1 MKVVRL
7 VLIMVV
13 VLSAA
18 MSVNAQKKNEK
29 TVIFNANLHCE
40 SCKAKVEK
48 NIPYEKGVKDLKVDM
63 KTQTITVTFRE
74 DKNTTENLQKAIE
87 KLNIEVKGIEESN
100 TSAKT
105 QAGEFAVK
113 KQQHFSCCGSVCKRR
128 HAAVSGKR
136 GENEIKIK
144 KKGQTF

>member
-13 VLSAA
+13 VLSAV

-74 DKNTTENLQKAIE
+74 DKNTTLFCFHI
-87 KLNIEVKGIEESN
+87 L
-100 TSAKT
+100 
-105 QAGEFAVK
+105 
-113 KQQHFSCCGSVCKRR
+113 
-128 HAAVSGKR
+128 
-136 GENEIKIK
+136 
-144 KKGQTF
+144 

>member
-87 KLNIEVKGIEESN
+87 KLNIEVKVIEGNN

-105 QAGEFAVK
+105 QTGEK
-113 KQQHFSCCGSVCKRR
+113 CEKSCCEKE
-128 HAAVSGKR
+128 GKT
-136 GENEIKIK
+136 K
-144 KKGQTF
+144 

>member
-1 MKVVRL
+1 MIHKFKTRNHESSTISFDNGSSIV
-7 VLIMVV
+7 
-13 VLSAA
+13 SCHEC
-18 MSVNAQKKNEK
+18 NAQKKNEK

-87 KLNIEVKGIEESN
+87 KLNIEVKGIEGNN

-105 QAGEFAVK
+105 QTGEK
-113 KQQHFSCCGSVCKRR
+113 CEKSCCEKE
-128 HAAVSGKR
+128 GKT
-136 GENEIKIK
+136 K
-144 KKGQTF
+144 

>member
-87 KLNIEVKGIEESN
+87 KLNIEVKGIEGNN

-105 QAGEFAVK
+105 QTGEK
-113 KQQHFSCCGSVCKRR
+113 CEKSCCEKEVKT
-128 HAAVSGKR
+128 K
-136 GENEIKIK
+136 
-144 KKGQTF
+144 

>member
-40 SCKAKVEK
+40 SCK
-48 NIPYEKGVKDLKVDM
+48 VDM

-87 KLNIEVKGIEESN
+87 KLNIEVKGIEGNN

-105 QAGEFAVK
+105 QTGEK
-113 KQQHFSCCGSVCKRR
+113 CEKSCCEKE
-128 HAAVSGKR
+128 GKT
-136 GENEIKIK
+136 K
-144 KKGQTF
+144 

>member
-1 MKVVRL
+1 MIHKFKTRNHESSTISFDNGSSIV
-7 VLIMVV
+7 
-13 VLSAA
+13 SCHEC
-18 MSVNAQKKNEK
+18 KNEK

-87 KLNIEVKGIEESN
+87 KLNIEVKGIEGNN

-105 QAGEFAVK
+105 QTGEK
-113 KQQHFSCCGSVCKRR
+113 CEKE
-128 HAAVSGKR
+128 GKT
-136 GENEIKIK
+136 K
-144 KKGQTF
+144 

>member
-13 VLSAA
+13 VLSAV

-48 NIPYEKGVKDLKVDM
+48 NIPYEKGVKDLK
-63 KTQTITVTFRE
+63 KQTIR
-74 DKNTTENLQKAIE
+74 NLSLFPQQS
-87 KLNIEVKGIEESN
+87 VDVYH
-100 TSAKT
+100 
-105 QAGEFAVK
+105 AG
-113 KQQHFSCCGSVCKRR
+113 GSHVIMLLL
-128 HAAVSGKR
+128 HDSDFLTANQYFLFIV
-136 GENEIKIK
+136 
-144 KKGQTF
+144 

>member
-29 TVIFNANLHCE
+29 TVIFNVNLHCE

-105 QAGEFAVK
+105 QAGEK
-113 KQQHFSCCGSVCKRR
+113 CEKSCCEKER
-128 HAAVSGKR
+128 KT
-136 GENEIKIK
+136 K
-144 KKGQTF
+144 

>member
-40 SCKAKVEK
+40 SCKA
-48 NIPYEKGVKDLKVDM
+48 
-63 KTQTITVTFRE
+63 TITVTFRE

-87 KLNIEVKGIEESN
+87 KLNIEVKGIEGNN

-105 QAGEFAVK
+105 QTGEK
-113 KQQHFSCCGSVCKRR
+113 CEKSCCEKE
-128 HAAVSGKR
+128 GKT
-136 GENEIKIK
+136 K
-144 KKGQTF
+144 

>member
-74 DKNTTENLQKAIE
+74 DKNTTEKLAESHREIE
-87 KLNIEVKGIEESN
+87 HRSERN
-100 TSAKT
+100 
-105 QAGEFAVK
+105 
-113 KQQHFSCCGSVCKRR
+113 RR
-128 HAAVSGKR
+128 K
-136 GENEIKIK
+136 
-144 KKGQTF
+144 

>member
-48 NIPYEKGVKDLKVDM
+48 NIPYEKGVKDLKVDSHFPRRQ
-63 KTQTITVTFRE
+63 KYHRKLAESHRE
-74 DKNTTENLQKAIE
+74 IE
-87 KLNIEVKGIEESN
+87 HRSERN
-100 TSAKT
+100 
-105 QAGEFAVK
+105 
-113 KQQHFSCCGSVCKRR
+113 RR
-128 HAAVSGKR
+128 K
-136 GENEIKIK
+136 
-144 KKGQTF
+144 

>member
-74 DKNTTENLQKAIE
+74 DKNTIE
-87 KLNIEVKGIEESN
+87 KLNIEVKGIEGNN

-105 QAGEFAVK
+105 QTGEK
-113 KQQHFSCCGSVCKRR
+113 CEKSCCEKE
-128 HAAVSGKR
+128 GKT
-136 GENEIKIK
+136 K
-144 KKGQTF
+144 

>member
-13 VLSAA
+13 VLSAV

-63 KTQTITVTFRE
+63 KTQTITVTFR
-74 DKNTTENLQKAIE
+74 
-87 KLNIEVKGIEESN
+87 
-100 TSAKT
+100 
-105 QAGEFAVK
+105 
-113 KQQHFSCCGSVCKRR
+113 
-128 HAAVSGKR
+128 
-136 GENEIKIK
+136 
-144 KKGQTF
+144 

>member
-13 VLSAA
+13 VLSA
-18 MSVNAQKKNEK
+18 AQKKNEK

-87 KLNIEVKGIEESN
+87 KLNIEVKGIEGNN

-105 QAGEFAVK
+105 QTGEK
-113 KQQHFSCCGSVCKRR
+113 CEKE
-128 HAAVSGKR
+128 GKT
-136 GENEIKIK
+136 K
-144 KKGQTF
+144 

>member
-74 DKNTTENLQKAIE
+74 DKNNTENLQKAIE
-87 KLNIEVKGIEESN
+87 KLNIEVKGVEGNN
-100 TSAKT
+100 TSAKAQT
-105 QAGEFAVK
+105 GEK
-113 KQQHFSCCGSVCKRR
+113 CEKSCCEKD
-128 HAAVSGKR
+128 GKT
-136 GENEIKIK
+136 K
-144 KKGQTF
+144 

>member
-40 SCKAKVEK
+40 SCKAKVER
-48 NIPYEKGVKDLKVDM
+48 PESGYENSNHHSHFPRRQKYHRKLAESH
-63 KTQTITVTFRE
+63 RE
-74 DKNTTENLQKAIE
+74 IE
-87 KLNIEVKGIEESN
+87 HRSERN
-100 TSAKT
+100 
-105 QAGEFAVK
+105 
-113 KQQHFSCCGSVCKRR
+113 RR
-128 HAAVSGKR
+128 K
-136 GENEIKIK
+136 
-144 KKGQTF
+144 

>member
-48 NIPYEKGVKDLKVDM
+48 NIPYEKGVTDLKVDM
-63 KTQTITVTFRE
+63 KTLTITVTFRE

-105 QAGEFAVK
+105 QAGEK
-113 KQQHFSCCGSVCKRR
+113 CEKSCCEKER
-128 HAAVSGKR
+128 KT
-136 GENEIKIK
+136 K
-144 KKGQTF
+144 